1 MKPIIRKPSEAEK
14 KEAAS
19 WPVWEKEVSEFPW
32 QYSQQETCLILE
44 GDATVT
50 NEENENFSFGT
61 GDYVIFPKGMK
72 CKWKINRDIRKHYNF
87 S

>member
-1 MKPIIRKPSEAEK
+1 MKPIIRKPTEAEIN
-14 KEAAS
+14 EAKQ
-19 WPVWEKEVSEFPW
+19 WPVWEKEASEFPW

-50 NEENENFSFGT
+50 STDGEKFSFT
-61 GDYVIFPKGMK
+61 AGDYVIFPKGMK
-72 CKWKINRDIRKHYNF
+72 CVWKINKDIRKHYRF